1 MILYSK
7 THKALSLFISFIP
20 AALVAGAAVM
30 ELFIV
35 LACFTF
41 FFLNFKKIG
50 LNYYHRKFSKFFF
63 IFCLFLIFSSIVSE
77 YVLHCIKN
85 TAFYFR
91 YGILILSIWYLL
103 DHYKKFKYLFFYSI
117 SLTLLVV
124 IIYSFLQIF
133 ILHNVVQADRISGLF
148 GTELIQGSYLLRIIP
163 IFIIFYFYN
172 KDNLVES
179 SSILFFSILISAFIL
194 ITLSGER
201 ASIFLMFVGIFLSI
215 FFLRTSLV
223 RIFFLILLIS
233 FIFIVTIKL
242 YPKSQ
247 VRVINYTYNQIFD
260 KADSSNHSQIYLFSE
275 GHQNHFKTALL
286 IFKQNYLTG
295 VGVRNFRLECKKNIY
310 DNVGRYHCSTHP
322 HNTYMQLLSETGLI
336 GFSFF
341 ISFIIFI
348 LIKIFKFLKV
358 AYSNKKKI
366 NVPLA
371 ISFVVICINFFPFIT
386 TGSFFNNWMSTLYF
400 IPVALLLYELN
411 LKKI

>member
-30 ELFIV
+30 EFFII
-35 LACFTF
+35 LACFVF

-50 LNYYHRKFSKFFF
+50 LNYYYKKFSKFFF

-77 YVLHCIKN
+77 YVMHSIKN

-103 DHYKKFKYLFFYSI
+103 DHYKKFKSLFFYSI

-133 ILHNVVQADRISGLF
+133 ILHNAVQADRISGLF
-148 GTELIQGSYLLRIIP
+148 GTELIQGSYLLRTIP

-172 KDNLVES
+172 KDNLVKS
-179 SSILFFSILISAFIL
+179 SSILFFLILISAFIL
-194 ITLSGER
+194 IILSGER

-215 FFLRTSLV
+215 FFLRASLV
-223 RIFFLILLIS
+223 RIFFSILLIS

-247 VRVINYTYNQIFD
+247 LRVINYSYNQIFD
-260 KADSSNHSQIYLFSE
+260 KTDSSKHSQIYLFSE

-310 DNVGRYHCSTHP
+310 DNVGKYHCTTHP
-322 HNTYMQLLSETGLI
+322 HNIYMQLLSETGLI
-336 GFSFF
+336 GFLFF

-358 AYSNKKKI
+358 TYSNKKKI
-366 NVPLA
+366 NVP
-371 ISFVVICINFFPFIT
+371 
-386 TGSFFNNWMSTLYF
+386 
-400 IPVALLLYELN
+400 
-411 LKKI
+411 

>member
-35 LACFTF
+35 LACFAF

-50 LNYYHRKFSKFFF
+50 LNYYHIKFSKFFF

-77 YVLHCIKN
+77 YVLHSIKN

-103 DHYKKFKYLFFYSI
+103 DHYKKFKSLFFYSI

-133 ILHNVVQADRISGLF
+133 ILHNAVQADRISGLF

-215 FFLRTSLV
+215 FFFKDKLSPN
-223 RIFFLILLIS
+223 IFFNFVNFFYFYCNYKTIS
-233 FIFIVTIKL
+233 KVTSKSYKL
-242 YPKSQ
+242 Y
-247 VRVINYTYNQIFD
+247 
-260 KADSSNHSQIYLFSE
+260 L
-275 GHQNHFKTALL
+275 
-286 IFKQNYLTG
+286 
-295 VGVRNFRLECKKNIY
+295 
-310 DNVGRYHCSTHP
+310 
-322 HNTYMQLLSETGLI
+322 
-336 GFSFF
+336 
-341 ISFIIFI
+341 
-348 LIKIFKFLKV
+348 
-358 AYSNKKKI
+358 
-366 NVPLA
+366 
-371 ISFVVICINFFPFIT
+371 
-386 TGSFFNNWMSTLYF
+386 
-400 IPVALLLYELN
+400 
-411 LKKI
+411 

>member
-30 ELFIV
+30 EFFIV
-35 LACFTF
+35 LACFVF
-41 FFLNFKKIG
+41 FFLNFKKKG
-50 LNYYHRKFSKFFF
+50 LNYYHKKFSKFFF

-77 YVLHCIKN
+77 YVVHSIKN

-103 DHYKKFKYLFFYSI
+103 DHYKKFKSLFFYSI

-133 ILHNVVQADRISGLF
+133 ILHNAVQADRISGLF

-172 KDNLVES
+172 KDNLVKS

-194 ITLSGER
+194 IILSGER

-223 RIFFLILLIS
+223 RIFFSILLIC
-233 FIFIVTIKL
+233 FIFIITIKL

-247 VRVINYTYNQIFD
+247 VRVINYTYNQIFN
-260 KADSSNHSQIYLFSE
+260 KIDSSNHSQIYLFSE

-286 IFKQNYLTG
+286 IFKHNYLTG

-310 DNVGRYHCSTHP
+310 DNVGRYHCTTHP

-358 AYSNKKKI
+358 TYSNKKKI

-411 LKKI
+411 LKKF

>member
-35 LACFTF
+35 LACFAF

-50 LNYYHRKFSKFFF
+50 LNYYHKKFSKFFF

-77 YVLHCIKN
+77 YVLHSIKN